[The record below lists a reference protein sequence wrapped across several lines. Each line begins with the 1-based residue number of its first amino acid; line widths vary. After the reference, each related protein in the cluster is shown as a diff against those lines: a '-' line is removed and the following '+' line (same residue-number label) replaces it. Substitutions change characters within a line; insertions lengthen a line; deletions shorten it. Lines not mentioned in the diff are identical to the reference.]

1 MTADGR
7 HIEPGTGKVS
17 NTPIYDSL
25 ATGGTIGQS
34 DLTASG
40 VGSAGYGSSGM
51 GGQYTGTTS
60 GVTGGSHVP
69 ASHEASRDILRDGES
84 RLDKDTGVNNPTSTT
99 GSSGF

>member
-1 MTADGR
+1 
-7 HIEPGTGKVS
+7 
-17 NTPIYDSL
+17 
-25 ATGGTIGQS
+25 
-34 DLTASG
+34 
-40 VGSAGYGSSGM
+40 M